1 VYNAEERLYLYDN
14 IPSITLLGE
23 TDFSNVQPSF
33 GFHLDNM
40 GFTKAVKVA
49 DDQLLLVP
57 RPYLAIDADCAVHL
71 AGEVAIIKPGMR
83 NHPGFVNLQQKE
95 GTVQRH
101 R

>member
-1 VYNAEERLYLYDN
+1 VYNAEKRLYLYDN

-49 DDQLLLVP
+49 DDQLLLILVLNTL
-57 RPYLAIDADCAVHL
+57 RIGCRLRRT
-71 AGEVAIIKPGMR
+71 PGW
-83 NHPGFVNLQQKE
+83 
-95 GTVQRH
+95 
-101 R
+101 